1 MKIVLFGQFG
11 CGNTGNDG
19 SLKAMADLLR
29 DARPDAEIVCACPN
43 PANVESDLGIP
54 SIGTSRPVMTGRVA
68 AFLNRILLRVPG
80 RMVRLL
86 DPIRQLR
93 GADMVLVP
101 GTGFLDDFQEI
112 PRGWPLM
119 ILRWCLAARLVGA
132 RLAFVSIGAGPI
144 RHPMSRFFLTA
155 AARLCHYRSY
165 RDIQSR
171 DFMVELGIGRGTDQ
185 VCPDLAFALAPPPAK
200 PRPVRDVLTVGVG
213 VMAYSGW
220 VNRGA
225 NSEEIYDLSMGKIG
239 SFIGWLLEKGH
250 DVRLLTGDI
259 MDQRA
264 VWHAL
269 ERLQATLS
277 PELTSALIVEPTTT
291 LFELMRQIAL
301 TDVVVASRFH
311 NVVCAI
317 KLKRPLI
324 SLGYAEK
331 NEALLRQIGLYGFS
345 QHIEHFDLDLL
356 KQQFMRASAERV
368 EIADRMAIVTSGY
381 MKRLIAQRDAVLEL
395 LPSPPEREVELAP
408 GAPSSH

>member
-29 DARPDAEIVCACPN
+29 EARPDAEIVCVCPN
-43 PANVESDLGIP
+43 PSIVESDLGIR
-54 SIGTSRPVMTGRVA
+54 SIATSRPVMTGKVA
-68 AFLNRILLRVPG
+68 AFLNRMLLRLPG
-80 RMVRLL
+80 RVIHLL
-86 DPIRQLR
+86 DPIRRLK
-93 GADMVLVP
+93 GADLVLVP
-101 GTGFLDDFQEI
+101 GTGFLDDFQEV
-112 PRGWPLM
+112 PYGWPLM

-132 RLAFVSIGAGPI
+132 RLAFVSVGAGPI

-165 RDIQSR
+165 RDTQSR
-171 DFMVELGIGRGTDQ
+171 DFMVDLGVGRGTDQ
-185 VCPDLAFALAPPPAK
+185 VCPDLAFALTPPPTK
-200 PRPVRDVLTVGVG
+200 PRQVRQAMAVGVG
-213 VMAYSGW
+213 VMSYSGW
-220 VNRGA
+220 VNRGPD
-225 NSEEIYDLSMGKIG
+225 SEEIYDLYMGKIV

-301 TDVVVASRFH
+301 TDIVVASRFH
-311 NVVCAI
+311 NLVCAI
-317 KLKRPLI
+317 KLRRPLI

-331 NEALLRQIGLYGFS
+331 NEALLRQIGLHGFS
-345 QHIEHFDLDLL
+345 QHIEHFDLETL
-356 KQQFMRASAERV
+356 KQQFLRASAERV
-368 EIADRMAIVTSGY
+368 EVADRMAVTTANY
-381 MKRLIAQRDAVLEL
+381 LQRLIGQRDAVLQL
-395 LPSPPEREVELAP
+395 LPARSEHSVELASD
-408 GAPSSH
+408 ASSSR